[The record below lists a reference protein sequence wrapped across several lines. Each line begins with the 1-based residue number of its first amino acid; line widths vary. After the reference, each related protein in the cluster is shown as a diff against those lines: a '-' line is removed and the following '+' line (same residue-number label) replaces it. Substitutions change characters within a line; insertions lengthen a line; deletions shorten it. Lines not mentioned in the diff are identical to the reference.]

1 MLENLNIQNFAIVD
15 RVEVDFDKGFNVITG
30 ETGAGKSII
39 IGALLLILGDR
50 ADKTC
55 IRTGTKRCSI
65 SALFNFENNDQILK
79 KIRQKLEELD
89 IEFEDNEVI
98 IRRVITASSS
108 RSYINNTPVPLSTI
122 RDISSQLVA
131 VHGPNDNHG
140 LVKTAIQKELLD
152 AFGHLE
158 PLIADCREKYSQLQV
173 LKKEVEEFYQ
183 KIPSQIQL
191 NELKLQFAEIA
202 DYSPELGEDALLKER
217 HELAANANRLLEITA
232 GTKNFVAEREN
243 CIMDEL
249 SSQARDF
256 MELERLDSNQGSQL
270 KNELY
275 AIIDALQDFTVNLD
289 NYAHRVDID
298 PNEFLQIEERMS
310 NLNTLKRKFGPTLE
324 DVLAFQKEAS
334 EKMDLHAN
342 SKEKMEAL
350 KLAQQ
355 QATKVLRAQA
365 DLISAA
371 RHKAAKV
378 MAKQVSNKLKL
389 LGFKNSDFAIELT
402 EGEVKADG
410 YDAIEFQFSP
420 NIGEPLQPLR
430 KVASSGEIS
439 RVMLALKTVLA
450 SADHTSLLVFD
461 EIDANVGGTVA
472 NMVGAELAA
481 LGDSH
486 QVLCISHLPQVAAT
500 GQCHFM
506 VEKEVIDNRT
516 RTNIIQLNEEER
528 IQEIT
533 RMLGGDQT
541 TLEVIDHAKA
551 MISAHKK

>member
-15 RVEVDFDKGFNVITG
+15 QVEVDFDKGFNVITG

-79 KIRQKLEELD
+79 KIRRKLEDLD
-89 IEFEDNEVI
+89 IDFEDNEVI

-158 PLIADCREKYSQLQV
+158 LLIADCRIKYDRLQA

-191 NELKLQFAEIA
+191 NELKLQLAEIS
-202 DYSPELGEDALLKER
+202 DYDPQLGEDDLLKER

-232 GTKNFVAEREN
+232 GTKNFIAERED

-249 SSQARDF
+249 SSQARAF
-256 MELERLDSNQGSQL
+256 MELERLDPNQGSQL

-289 NYAHRVDID
+289 NYANRVDID

-324 DVLAFQKEAS
+324 DVLAFQKEAL

-350 KLAQQ
+350 KVAQQ
-355 QATKVLRAQA
+355 EATEELLAQA

-371 RHKAAKV
+371 RHKAAKI
-378 MAKQVSNKLKL
+378 MAKQVSDKLKL

-402 EGEVKADG
+402 EGEVRADG

-472 NMVGAELAA
+472 NKVGAELAA

-506 VEKEVIDNRT
+506 VEKEVVENRT
-516 RTNIIQLNEEER
+516 RTKIIQLNEAER
-528 IQEIT
+528 VQEIT